1 MKIKAYKGAKFDPAR
16 KAGAQ
21 AEARLADLEAKAAK
35 NKADIDELKK
45 KGGAK

>member
-1 MKIKAYKGAKFDPAR
+1 VKIARFKGQKFDAAR
-16 KAGAQ
+16 KTSAAQ
-21 AEARLADLEAKAAK
+21 EARLADLEAKAAK